1 MVRLSFFVAAPPRVS
16 LSVPPSDSVNFRAI
30 WPLQAAAACVLLA
43 GALHFTLTPAYA
55 QITGFTKAELGM
67 VGSAYY
73 VGFLAGSLLNPIVFR
88 ASGHRLLFTIYALL
102 IAACVALQPILP
114 GVVAWIVLRGLVGF
128 LAAGLFA
135 VIESW
140 LNAIASNSNRG
151 RTLSVYSMGN
161 QTALAAGQYLFA
173 AFPVESGVGFYVS
186 AALLLLSAL
195 PMAAMKG
202 HPPAAPSQIRVRIGA
217 LSRASPV
224 AFAGFIT
231 NGFATS
237 PFWVLGP
244 VFAADAGF
252 NQFWIGVFMSLPI
265 FGSLAVQWPV
275 ARLSDKMDR
284 RRIILPVALGAA
296 IAAAVVAVSSSWGAA
311 WAVYAG
317 IVCFGATAMLIN
329 MLCTAHMN
337 DRVAPEDLT
346 EAAGASFVVYGA
358 ASAIGPISAS
368 VVMSVLGSAGL
379 FWHAAAVLLL
389 FGIFVATRIAVRAP
403 VGGDGGLDTP
413 PSVASRHLPPKG
425 EG

>member
-1 MVRLSFFVAAPPRVS
+1 M
-16 LSVPPSDSVNFRAI
+16 
-30 WPLQAAAACVLLA
+30 LLA

-55 QITGFTKAELGM
+55 QMAGFTKAELGM

-73 VGFLAGSLLNPIVFR
+73 VGFLGGSLLNPIVFR
-88 ASGHRLLFTIYALL
+88 AAGHRTLFTIYAVL
-102 IAACVALQPILP
+102 IAVSVGLQPLMP
-114 GVVAWIVLRGLVGF
+114 GVVAWIVLRALVGF
-128 LAAGLFA
+128 LASGVFA
-135 VIESW
+135 AVESW
-140 LNAIASNSNRG
+140 LNAIATNTNRG
-151 RTLSVYSMGN
+151 RTLSAYSMGN
-161 QTALAAGQYLFA
+161 QSALAAGQYLFA
-173 AFPVESGVGFYVS
+173 LVPVAGGVGFYVA
-186 AALLLLSAL
+186 AALLLLSIA

-202 HPPAAPSQIRVRIGA
+202 HPPAAPSQMRVRLAA
-217 LSRASPV
+217 LTRSSPV

-244 VFAADAGF
+244 VFARDAGF

-275 ARLSDKMDR
+275 ARMSDRMDR
-284 RRIILPVALGAA
+284 RIIILPVALGAA
-296 IAAAVVAVSSSWGAA
+296 TAAAFVAAASTWGAA
-311 WAVYAG
+311 WMVYAG

-337 DRVAPEDLT
+337 DRVAPQDLT

-368 VVMSVLGSAGL
+368 VAMSVLGSAGL

-403 VGGDGGLDTP
+403 VG
-413 PSVASRHLPPKG
+413 